1 MSHRKHTVFW
11 CGVDDGVLITLTPTV
26 DVDVDLA
33 VDVELDVDLD
43 LPYLELDKG
52 KHVCGV
58 EADKHAHAEDPVAK
72 LARGVTNTCLKWWED
87 SQGKRATFKR
97 SGELAL

>member
-1 MSHRKHTVFW
+1 MNNDSSKPQGKRR
-11 CGVDDGVLITLTPTV
+11 VLITLTPTV

-58 EADKHAHAEDPVAK
+58 EMDTPMQRILSPSLRE
-72 LARGVTNTCLKWWED
+72 G
-87 SQGKRATFKR
+87 
-97 SGELAL
+97 